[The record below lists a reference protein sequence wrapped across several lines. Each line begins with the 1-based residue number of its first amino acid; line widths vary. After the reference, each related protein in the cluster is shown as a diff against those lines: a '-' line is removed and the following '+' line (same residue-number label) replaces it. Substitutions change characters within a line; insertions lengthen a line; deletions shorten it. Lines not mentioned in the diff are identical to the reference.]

1 MHPMIDYDAD
11 DTSLEALI
19 EHCSLDDLLQFV
31 VARDEVRRIPAPLIE
46 RDERD
51 DALALPCSPT
61 MPAGVLVVGTSSG
74 VRKVA

>member
-1 MHPMIDYDAD
+1 MQPMIDYDAD
-11 DTSLEALI
+11 DTSLEFMIQHSTVDA
-19 EHCSLDDLLQFV
+19 LLQFV

-61 MPAGVLVVGTSSG
+61 LPAGVFVVGGSG
-74 VRKVA
+74 VRDAA